1 MIRRPPRSTLFPYT
15 TLFRSLSQTAVLSG
29 ASLALQSLETSFN
42 QDLNGDGVV
51 GPLTTVIEASG
62 STRLANVADSYSLY
76 PVGGS
81 SGPQLLWFGAYTMA
95 GQFGAWTPI
104 GAEHTA
110 SGGYLFS

>member
-29 ASLALQSLETSFN
+29 ASLALQSFETSFQ

-51 GPLTTVIEASG
+51 GPLTTVVEASG
-62 STRLANVADSYSLY
+62 STRLAKVADSYFLY

-81 SGPQLLWFGAYTMA
+81 SGPQLLWVGAYTVA
-95 GQFGAWTPI
+95 GQFCAWTPI
-104 GAEHTA
+104 GAEDTPSRGH
-110 SGGYLFS
+110 